1 MPSSYRRYA
10 VDFDKDG
17 KVDLSGSAVD
27 AIGSVANY
35 LKGYGWEAEQSIA
48 MPALV
53 NGESY
58 RDALYDGNPPVH
70 TVADIKQWGI
80 VPQGDAPANREAVL
94 VELENAGGKEY
105 WLGFTNF
112 YVITRYNRS
121 ANYAMSVM
129 QLAEEIR
136 AERNSKSSGS

>member
-1 MPSSYRRYA
+1 MRVKSRI
-10 VDFDKDG
+10 K
-17 KVDLSGSAVD
+17 K
-27 AIGSVANY
+27 
-35 LKGYGWEAEQSIA
+35 
-48 MPALV
+48 
-53 NGESY
+53 SY